1 MSIEKQ
7 TGLKR
12 LLFSINNSWSG
23 VTDAFKTE
31 DAFRHIFIFSALLV
45 LLSFT
50 LDISKTQHIVLILC
64 SFLLIVIELLNTAIE
79 TVVDRISYEIHPLSK
94 RAKDMAGAA
103 QLVAIVATLLTWLI
117 ILF

>member
-12 LLFSINNSWSG
+12 LIFSINNSWSG

-31 DAFRHIFIFSALLV
+31 DAFRHIFIFSTLLV
-45 LLSFT
+45 LISFM

-64 SFLLIVIELLNTAIE
+64 SFMLVVIELLNTAIE

>member
-12 LLFSINNSWSG
+12 LVFSIKNSCAG
-23 VTDAFKTE
+23 ITDACKTE

-45 LLSFT
+45 LISLF

-64 SFLLIVIELLNTAIE
+64 SFLLIVVELLNTAIE

-103 QLVAIVATLLTWLI
+103 QLVAIVATLLVWLI
-117 ILF
+117 IIF

>member
-1 MSIEKQ
+1 MSIEKL
-7 TGLKR
+7 TGTKR
-12 LLFSINNSWSG
+12 LVFSIKNSWAG

-31 DAFRHIFIFSALLV
+31 DAFRHIFIFSTILV
-45 LLSFT
+45 LISFT
-50 LDISKTQHIVLILC
+50 LSISKTQHILLILC

-117 ILF
+117 IIF